1 MEHSTSDQP
10 TGPTDEPAML
20 NLDALGGVKAV
31 REAMCVAQVDI
42 GRSGRSMAEAGRG
55 MTLIAKII
63 DACDVHRPLGPDG
76 KHGTGRCTPTCGCV
90 DKTYPEHGPSDAA
103 VTLTETETS
112 VLVTHMFAAWLREHD
127 LPWVDW
133 ETVPELSEVAFGA
146 FVDRSDQ
153 LAEQLAAHCDDIV
166 RWAVDLAEHDGE
178 LIDPVELV
186 RRVSVFVRGAGMVH
200 ISHGPVGD
208 VRR

>member
-1 MEHSTSDQP
+1 VEHSTSDQP

-112 VLVTHMFAAWLREHD
+112 VLVTHMFAVWLREHD
-127 LPWVDW
+127 LPWVAW
-133 ETVPELSEVAFGA
+133 EVVPELSEAAFEA
-146 FVDRSDQ
+146 FVTHAERLADQ
-153 LAEQLAAHCDDIV
+153 LADRCDDIIDFV
-166 RWAVDLAEHDGE
+166 VGLAEYGGGA
-178 LIDPVELV
+178 IDIAELV
-186 RRVSVFVRGAGMVH
+186 RRVS
-200 ISHGPVGD
+200 
-208 VRR
+208 